1 MTEVRDAV
9 AAVPGFRGL
18 DARAV
23 TALARQCAVRD
34 HDPGALVVVQD
45 EPCAGLGVVVRG
57 RVRLLRGSP
66 AGREQVLRLVGP
78 GRSFNDVAAIDGG
91 VNAASAAASLRS
103 RVALL
108 PHAALA
114 RLLEDRPRVAAAM
127 LELAVRRE
135 RAALEALEDAALH
148 SVAGRVAR
156 LLLRCA
162 DGDQQLF
169 DGAPEAC
176 AHVTQQDIAA
186 LTGSVRE
193 VVQRAL
199 KDLEQQGAIRL
210 GRAEVR
216 IVDKAVLGTRAAD

>member
-1 MTEVRDAV
+1 MSELDDAL
-9 AAVPGFRGL
+9 AAVPGLRGL

-23 TALARQCAVRD
+23 TALAGQCALRD
-34 HDPGALVVVQD
+34 HGPGALVVVQD

-57 RVRLLRGSP
+57 RVRELRGSP
-66 AGREQVLRLVGP
+66 AGREQVLRIVGP
-78 GRSFNDVAAIDGG
+78 GRSFNEAAAIDGG
-91 VNAASAAASLRS
+91 TNAASVVADLDT

-108 PHAALA
+108 PRAALA
-114 RLLEDRPRVAAAM
+114 RLLEDHPRVAGSMLGLAA
-127 LELAVRRE
+127 RRE
-135 RAALEALEDAALH
+135 RNALEALEGATLH
-148 SVAGRVAR
+148 SVTGRVAR

-162 DGDQQLF
+162 DGDQRLF

-176 AHVTQQDIAA
+176 AHVTQQDVAA

-199 KDLEQQGAIRL
+199 KELERQGAIRL

-216 IVDKAVLGTRAAD
+216 IVDAARLRARAAD